1 MEIDSYNHLI
11 HTGMAI
17 DVETLQVLR
26 ERLLREKERLERGL
40 LRFADATGTVGNYET
55 RIEDMGT
62 DPDENASEVEEYVDN
77 LGLEQTLE
85 TQLKD
90 VTDALL
96 KIKQGTYGV
105 CEKTGKD
112 IPVERL
118 LAYPGART
126 AL

>member
-1 MEIDSYNHLI
+1 MI
-11 HTGMAI
+11 HTAM
-17 DVETLQVLR
+17 TLDTQTIEKLK
-26 ERLLREKERLERGL
+26 EKLLSEKKRLESGL

-90 VTDALL
+90 VNDALA
-96 KIKQGTYGV
+96 KIEHGTYGV
-105 CEKTGKD
+105 CEKTGKE
-112 IPVERL
+112 IPLERL
-118 LAYPGART
+118 EAYPGART